1 MMNIDRPSG
10 EALLDL
16 VQLECGEA
24 IGVVIATRLRA
35 VEGTAQGGRDEVMVH
50 VPEEA
55 ITG

>member
-1 MMNIDRPSG
+1 MNIDRPSG